1 MQRQVAAHDADG
13 MQEGQLIRVAIH
25 GGAGLYH
32 QAAQREVGQQ
42 QTEHLLLG
50 KVGQHGV
57 TLISAKIVSASQR
70 S

>member
-13 MQEGQLIRVAIH
+13 MQKRQLIRVAIH

-50 KVGQHGV
+50 KVGP
-57 TLISAKIVSASQR
+57 T
-70 S
+70 